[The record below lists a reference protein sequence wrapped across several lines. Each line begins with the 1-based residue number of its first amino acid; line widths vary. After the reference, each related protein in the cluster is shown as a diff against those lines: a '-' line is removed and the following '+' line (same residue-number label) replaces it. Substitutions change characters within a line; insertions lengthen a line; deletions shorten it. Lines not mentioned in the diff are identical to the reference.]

1 MMINVTKILQKYIK
15 CIDIIY
21 ILLYNPGKGAIKMK
35 RNKTKLVKFL
45 EINEVKDFQ
54 EPIIEKAK
62 VAMSKENMTAT
73 DKITIRDFAVINL
86 VYACALRISE
96 ACNLT
101 LNNLDLTEK
110 ALYVIDGKG
119 GDRRVPIPEP
129 TLKIINE
136 WLEVR
141 PNWNGNNYVFTNIK
155 GTTRPGEIRPL
166 NQKYYNQLFNKLA
179 KATGV
184 TLRDGSVPH
193 PHTLRHSRAM
203 ELYDAVQDI
212 ELLQKLLGH
221 KSISTTQIYAQVR
234 DERVAKMQNEIIGG
248 LVSI

>member
-1 MMINVTKILQKYIK
+1 
-15 CIDIIY
+15 
-21 ILLYNPGKGAIKMK
+21 MK

-62 VAMSKENMTAT
+62 TAMSKENMTAT
-73 DKITIRDFAVINL
+73 DKIAIRDFAVINL

-101 LNNLDLTEK
+101 LNDLDLPK
-110 ALYVIDGKG
+110 KILYVIDGKG
-119 GDRRVPIPEP
+119 GDRVVPIPEP

-155 GTTRPGEIRPL
+155 GTTRPGEVRPL
-166 NQKYYNQLFNKLA
+166 NQKYYNQLFNRLA

-184 TLRDGSVPH
+184 KLRDGSIPH

-221 KSISTTQIYAQVR
+221 KNIATTQIYAQVR

-248 LVSI
+248 LVSL

>member
-1 MMINVTKILQKYIK
+1 
-15 CIDIIY
+15 
-21 ILLYNPGKGAIKMK
+21 MK

-45 EINEVKDFQ
+45 ETDEVKELQKPVID
-54 EPIIEKAK
+54 KAK
-62 VAMSKENMTAT
+62 TAMSKANMTAT
-73 DKITIRDFAVINL
+73 DKIAIRDFAVINL

-101 LNNLDLTEK
+101 LNDLDLPK
-110 ALYVIDGKG
+110 KILYVIDGKG
-119 GDRRVPIPEP
+119 GDRVVPIPEP
-129 TLKIINE
+129 TIKIINE

-155 GTTRPGEIRPL
+155 GTTRPGEVRPL
-166 NQKYYNQLFNKLA
+166 NQKYYNQLFNRLA
-179 KATGV
+179 QATGV
-184 TLRDGSVPH
+184 KLRDGSVPH

-221 KSISTTQIYAQVR
+221 KNIATTQIYAQVR

>member
-1 MMINVTKILQKYIK
+1 
-15 CIDIIY
+15 
-21 ILLYNPGKGAIKMK
+21 MK

-45 EINEVKDFQ
+45 ETDEVKEFQ
-54 EPIIEKAK
+54 KPVIDKARN
-62 VAMSKENMTAT
+62 AMSKDNMSAT
-73 DKITIRDFAVINL
+73 DKIAIRDFAVINL

-101 LNNLDLTEK
+101 LNDLDLPK
-110 ALYVIDGKG
+110 KILYVIDGKG
-119 GDRRVPIPEP
+119 GDRVVPIPEP
-129 TLKIINE
+129 TIKIIQE
-136 WLEVR
+136 WLDVR
-141 PNWNGNNYVFTNIK
+141 PNWEGNDYVFTNVK
-155 GTTRPGEIRPL
+155 GTTRPGEVRPL
-166 NQKYYNQLFNKLA
+166 NQKYYNQLFNRLA

-184 TLRDGSVPH
+184 KLRDGSIPH

-221 KSISTTQIYAQVR
+221 KNIATTQIYAQVR

-248 LVSI
+248 LVSL